1 MVKTNDQKRTRLRA
15 SVALLNKAQNIV
27 ESVKYEE
34 QDSLENFP
42 ENLQNS
48 EKFAIIENNIDMLE
62 EAEDDI
68 RRISESISE
77 IL

>member
-1 MVKTNDQKRTRLRA
+1 MVKTNNQKRTRLRE

-48 EKFAIIENNIDMLE
+48 EKFAIIENNIDVLE

-68 RRISESISE
+68 GRISESISE

>member
-1 MVKTNDQKRTRLRA
+1 MVKTNDQKRTRLRE

-48 EKFAIIENNIDMLE
+48 EKFAIIENNIDVLE

-68 RRISESISE
+68 GRISESISE

>member
-1 MVKTNDQKRTRLRA
+1 M
-15 SVALLNKAQNIV
+15 

-48 EKFAIIENNIDMLE
+48 EKFAIIENNIDVLE

-68 RRISESISE
+68 GRISESISE